1 MPRAQIP
8 GNVEIASLKKQVVQQ
23 SNLMQAG
30 TGTPWEDRGS
40 LGFIKAFFGTC
51 FKSMFSPGELWDLI
65 RRPETTSDATSF
77 AVWCG
82 VVGGMTWIGHSVAWD
97 LVSRGVVNDD
107 GATPYWVQDNP
118 RFVIDWQTWGIG
130 AAIQMACA
138 IFGTLLLLR
147 LANFIYQ
154 KLLPHA
160 VANRIPPAL
169 SYNII
174 AYALGPVL
182 LALIPCFGWVLALVW
197 LFVLL
202 IVVGIRRLHLGAGT
216 GVISGIL
223 TFLVVTAAG
232 FLAYFVGAF
241 LWSHTLGVAVTYIPP
256 PPKIQMP
263 GQ

>member
-8 GNVEIASLKKQVVQQ
+8 GDVEIASLKKQVVQQ

-40 LGFIKAFFGTC
+40 LGFVKAFFGTC
-51 FKSMFSPGELWDLI
+51 FKSMFSPGKLWDEI

-82 VVGGMTWIGHSVAWD
+82 VVAGISWVGHSLAWD
-97 LVSRGVVNDD
+97 LINNGYAAADGVPPLLVKDD
-107 GATPYWVQDNP
+107 FH
-118 RFVIDWQTWGIG
+118 FVVDWQTWGIG
-130 AAIQMACA
+130 AALQMACA
-138 IFGTLLLLR
+138 IFGMLVLLR
-147 LANFIYQ
+147 LGNFIYQ

-160 VANRIPPAL
+160 IASRIPEGL

-182 LALIPCFGWVLALVW
+182 LALIPCYGWALALFW
-197 LFVLL
+197 LLVLL
-202 IVVGIRRLHLGAGT
+202 IVLGMRRLHLGAGT
-216 GVISGIL
+216 GIISGIL
-223 TFLVVTAAG
+223 TFLVVVAAG
-232 FLAYFVGAF
+232 FGAYFVGAL
-241 LWSHTLGVAVTYIPP
+241 LWSHTLGPSVTYIPP
-256 PPKIQMP
+256 PPKVQLP